1 MVKSYGNLLKDSNN
15 WKGKNS
21 SGKESEVDDREKA
34 YLKVWKVNPS
44 YKDVDKRETLLK
56 VGSLTIIGF
65 LYFAFLLY
73 ATFNLALSTIVSA
86 IVVIG
91 YVLVFHKN
99 IFNLKHLFEFKSFEP
114 FQELVFWQS
123 KYDTSLLFFT
133 NHKDL
138 ITTGIRIFK
147 IRVIPENVHANL
159 NRFIK
164 GLHAVKVP
172 YSYQIIQKPL
182 QLATDNNTGNQI
194 SSFETMVFFST
205 FYSIKGR
212 VSKSKLT
219 EVVDNLREYTV
230 SLKSAFASNFHHFR
244 ITQLSDADL
253 VNAFRSSVLK
263 QELEVKNDPNKITC
277 KSIKPEISS
286 SIVKALYIFSIVVVL
301 DILLFVLN
309 LPIGVRLL
317 LSIFILVSLIAIWW
331 RGLLFQFNKGI
342 IFKSKEFEVVDPFSK
357 VQFYKLGSIPE
368 SIFYQVEGKIVG
380 GLKMLNINFTYPPA
394 YCTPDKFYEALI
406 REGMPFTVTF
416 QLKPLSF
423 NQFDK
428 EGFKYLNEGEKRM
441 LLKRTDNF
449 IDGNN
454 WLSSRA
460 GIWSTI
466 ATYSTSVVFNS
477 PDINF
482 ELIDKM
488 EQNLKLQ
495 QIVLYNTFKQFF
507 TNYELVPLR
516 KNKLE
521 AGLMFETLK
530 NKFFL
535 RNGTH
540 LSYVLYQGKTLRFLA
555 ALSDQFKKGIETKLA
570 TEFNSPLQ
578 LTNFITVGKTIN
590 TEFLENEVPAGFLLE
605 HLRNLLLTNGTNSN
619 RELLAQKIVVELV
632 KTGHNSVVFDFT
644 GNWSK
649 VINYFKGT
657 VYENQFI
664 YHKLGKTFVINPLR
678 SGIPY
683 DTDNPGYLDYMLDA
697 YAMCFKKDE
706 RTIETF
712 KNTILRNP
720 DIDVSTLV
728 LDLTTMREWEK
739 STVTDTLLSFFKEFT
754 PQESSFIHHQQQ
766 NTQDTALAYEF
777 ITNDKTVIIDL
788 SEVKDY
794 DKQCYFAFVVIS
806 KFIHYLR
813 TGKPHIS
820 KFIIMPHIDIIFD
833 GFFLDKKIQYG
844 KIDKFFDP
852 LVENEFGTI
861 YSASQIRY
869 LHPNVFNYLSNM
881 VTFRANDKR
890 DMAVL
895 NGQMNLES
903 LHGVGYYST
912 SRNEGYQARYI
923 GNMKPDEAVV
933 KRNDIYQTF
942 PVKFDLEELRIIK
955 PLDWQEIVIYMQNL
969 GYDLEKTERKVM
981 KRAQTTLFES
991 DFAGYSNL
999 IEGTIKFLNNLQVVD
1014 KVGNMY
1020 KKKVKEQLQKILHPY
1035 IIKITKDKKRE
1046 RDIISDVF
1054 GILVKQQYLIESH
1067 PRRASGS
1074 ESMQTSFA
1082 VGPHYQKV
1090 LKDYYESRESSV
1102 IAYEPV
1108 ELESDKSTQTETTD
1122 VIKLK
1127 IVNLKRA
1134 ITEHFAPILYYEFF
1148 NIHKFIDQQ
1157 KYEKAL
1163 KAAKILLRK
1172 FLYSVYNSYYS
1183 VNYTIT
1189 SVDINN
1195 FIKFITTIEGFPF
1208 SETELTKFL
1217 SMCDNISLEKNNL
1230 EHQSKEVFKS
1240 YSKLFNTFKSYIE
1253 GEVGTL

>member
-1 MVKSYGNLLKDSNN
+1 MVKSYGNLLKESNN
-15 WKGKNS
+15 WKDKS
-21 SGKESEVDDREKA
+21 DSKKEPEGDDQEKA

-44 YKDVDKRETLLK
+44 YKDIDKRETLLK
-56 VGSLTIIGF
+56 VGSVAIIGF
-65 LYFAFLLY
+65 LYFALLLY
-73 ATFNLALSTIVSA
+73 STFNLALSIGVTA
-86 IVVIG
+86 IVVIS

-99 IFNLKHLFEFKSFEP
+99 IFSLKYLFDFKSFEP
-114 FQELVFWQS
+114 FQDLVFWQP
-123 KYDTSLLFFT
+123 KYNASLLFFT

-138 ITTGIRIFK
+138 ITTGIRIFRIK
-147 IRVIPENVHANL
+147 VIPENVHANL

-182 QLATDNNTGNQI
+182 QIVTDSNTGIQN
-194 SSFETMVFFST
+194 SSFETMIFFST
-205 FYSIKGR
+205 FYCVKGR
-212 VSKSKLT
+212 ISKSKLLD
-219 EVVDNLREYTV
+219 VVDNLREYTV

-244 ITQLSDADL
+244 ITQLSDTEL

-263 QELEVKNDPNKITC
+263 QEIEVENDSNEITR
-277 KSIKPEISS
+277 KYFRQEISS
-286 SIVKALYIFSIVVVL
+286 SITKAIYLLSIVVSLDLLVL
-301 DILLFVLN
+301 VFS

-317 LSIFILVSLIAIWW
+317 LSFTILVSLIAIWW
-331 RGLLFQFNKGI
+331 RELLFQFNKGKL
-342 IFKSKEFEVVDPFSK
+342 FKSKDIEVVNPFSK
-357 VQFYKLGSIPE
+357 VLFYKSNRTPE
-368 SIFYQVEGKIVG
+368 SIFYQVEGSIVG
-380 GLKMLNINFTYPPA
+380 GLKMLNLNFSYPPS

-406 REGMPFTVTF
+406 RESMPFTITF

-441 LLKRTDNF
+441 LLERTDNF

-460 GIWSTI
+460 GVWSTI

-477 PDINF
+477 PEINY
-482 ELIDKM
+482 ETIDRI
-488 EQNLKLQ
+488 EQQLKFQ
-495 QIVLYNTFKQFF
+495 NTVLHNTFKQFF
-507 TNYELVPLR
+507 TNFEIVPLR
-516 KNKLE
+516 KNRLE

-530 NKFFL
+530 NKFFS

-540 LSYVLYQGKTLRFLA
+540 LSYVLYQGKTLRYLVAF
-555 ALSDQFKKGIETKLA
+555 SDQFKKGIETKLA

-578 LTNFITVGKTIN
+578 LTNDILLGKTIN
-590 TEFLENEVPAGFLLE
+590 TEFLESEVPAGFLLKQ
-605 HLRNLLLTNGTNSN
+605 LRSLLLTNGTNSS

-632 KTGHNSVVFDFT
+632 KKGHNSVIFDFT

-649 VINYFKGT
+649 LMNHFENTI
-657 VYENQFI
+657 YEKQFI
-664 YHKLGKTFVINPLR
+664 YHKLGKTFVVNPLR

-728 LDLTTMREWEK
+728 LDLTTMRDWEK

-754 PQESSFIHHQQQ
+754 PQESSFIQHQQQ
-766 NTQDTALAYEF
+766 DTQDTALAYEF

-788 SEVKDY
+788 SGVKDY

-813 TGKPHIS
+813 TGKPHNP

-852 LVENEFGTI
+852 LVEKSFGTI

-869 LHPNVFNYLSNM
+869 LHPNVFNYLNNI
-881 VTFRANDKR
+881 VTFRATDKR

-903 LHGVGYYST
+903 LHGVGYYSA

-923 GNMKPDEAVV
+923 GNMKQDEAVV
-933 KRNDIYQTF
+933 KRSDIYQIF
-942 PVKFDLEELRIIK
+942 PVKLDLEEIRMIK
-955 PLDWQEIVIYMQNL
+955 TLSWQEIVRYMQNL
-969 GYDLEKTERKVM
+969 GYDLENTERKIM

-1020 KKKVKEQLQKILHPY
+1020 KKKVNEELQKILHPY
-1035 IIKITKDKKRE
+1035 ILKITKEKKRE
-1046 RDIISDVF
+1046 KDIIDDVF
-1054 GILVKQQYLIESH
+1054 SILIKQQYLIESH

-1082 VGPHYQKV
+1082 VGPHYQQA
-1090 LKDYYESRESSV
+1090 LKDYYESRESTV
-1102 IAYEPV
+1102 ISYEPV
-1108 ELESDKSTQTETTD
+1108 ELESDNSTQPR
-1122 VIKLK
+1122 K
-1127 IVNLKRA
+1127 INVDNLKSA

-1148 NIHKFIDQQ
+1148 NIHKNIDQQ

-1163 KAAKILLRK
+1163 KIAKNLLRK
-1172 FLYSVYNSYYS
+1172 FLYSAYNSYYS

-1189 SVDINN
+1189 SVDIK
-1195 FIKFITTIEGFPF
+1195 KFINSITTVEEFPF
-1208 SETELTKFL
+1208 SETELTEFL
-1217 SMCDNISLEKNNL
+1217 SMCDRISPEKDNL
-1230 EHQSKEVFKS
+1230 EQQSKEVFKS
-1240 YSKLFNTFKSYIE
+1240 YSILFNKFKSYIE
-1253 GEVGTL
+1253 GEVGDF